1 MALHPPAPV
10 KPLTLT
16 LCDPMD
22 YSPPA
27 PLSMEF
33 SRKEDW
39 NGLPFPSPGDLTD
52 SGIEPMSLIPPALVG
67 GSFTISSTRE
77 ACISEVVDISP
88 GNLDS
93 F

>member
-1 MALHPPAPV
+1 
-10 KPLTLT
+10 
-16 LCDPMD
+16 MD

-27 PLSMEF
+27 PVSMEF
-33 SRKEDW
+33 SRQEDW
-39 NGLPFPSPGDLTD
+39 RGLPFSSPGDLTD
-52 SGIEPMSLIPPALVG
+52 SGIQPMSLILSALVG
-67 GSFTISSTRE
+67 GSFTIVSTGE